1 MLRSVAVYICFK
13 AYTYTVQSVMPED
26 ALVGAWRKSAHN
38 LWIKR
43 LRRTST
49 LVELLQV
56 YCLTICVIEFPI
68 APDFLFFF

>member
-1 MLRSVAVYICFK
+1 
-13 AYTYTVQSVMPED
+13 MPED

-43 LRRTST
+43 LRRIST

-56 YCLTICVIEFPI
+56 L
-68 APDFLFFF
+68 ADFVGAINEDWLLQCKFLIGNLVYPMYSFKLEQYWVS